1 MLDVLEVQDKLK
13 SFSSYQLV
21 QEMQMPTGRI
31 PQFLVLSELNRR
43 KDMKQDMA
51 IRESADQPT
60 VKEEVVAS
68 SGMPMQETSML
79 AQQMSPQTSMA
90 ENTGIASMMPREL
103 PSEEEPM
110 RMSYGGMLNSR
121 MVAMGQPRLMDYQEN
136 RHSPMGRRTFQ
147 SGLDNL
153 GRDISGRVQGRTE
166 EEVQDFVGEVGNM
179 AQERFEV
186 NLSEPSMA
194 QRQQEEIRR
203 GFGGKG
209 MPPIRKP
216 MPFFRAMNED
226 PKVAMLKEG
235 GVIKAQSG
243 MFADIAGGLGSIDN
257 TSGVNLPSFASIY
270 NWIKTNFPEMPDADA
285 RRQAKAIQEDQKS
298 GKIPTLDTTVRPF
311 GDLEGRYKG
320 SNALAQRKAL
330 ENFSPREL
338 NKYIPKKATAPSI
351 ADVQNVGENVDLDLT
366 QVNPLFSAKPF
377 GSADQ
382 RMSGINNLLAQRKAL
397 DNFTGGAEMNN
408 LIQSLGQADQPVKV
422 NPSLSMNPLFGT
434 AFGNTSQRYAGNDAL
449 AQRRAIDNFTG
460 GAEMS
465 DLVDSLDFSPT
476 NDPKEILARQGL
488 SSDFK
493 EPRKFVST
501 MLDPLGTS
509 FKNTDFLRSDNVT
522 NAEKGKNVGASVGA
536 TSDPLVYNPKIY
548 GESQAEL
555 DAQDYLLNKL
565 TPPEVSMLEHGFK
578 PKTRIGKAGEFL
590 FDTATFL
597 GNIPRYGAEGVLK
610 GGAGTVNYLRTPLKE
625 DGTPFTDA
633 EIEGSLAQYVGLPAS
648 MVDEFNKN
656 ISEELRKKDEPTAKS
671 ERDFRKEQEKMIYE
685 ESMKKSNLLAEEEEK
700 EEEKKKKLKKEE
712 DRILGGFGKASGS
725 LSDLSAQ
732 IAELKEK
739 REKGRES
746 EKWFSLAKLG
756 LGMLASAS
764 PTVFGAL
771 GEGGLKAL
779 EDFKAGKKAYD
790 DDILGYLKTQAS
802 IEKSQAE
809 LGLKGLVAQK
819 QIAALKAKGLTGMT
833 EKERTTA
840 IINIDK
846 ELNDIYE
853 LGKYDIENPKVK
865 RRIFDLETQKR
876 MLQLGKRLGPT
887 VLDKDL
893 TATNVATS

>member
-43 KDMKQDMA
+43 KDMKKDMA

-60 VKEEVVAS
+60 VKEEVVAA
-68 SGMPMQETSML
+68 SGMPMANASEM
-79 AQQMSPQTSMA
+79 AQQLAPQSSMT

-194 QRQQEEIRR
+194 HRRQSELERR
-203 GFGGKG
+203 MFGGKG
-209 MPPIRKP
+209 MPP
-216 MPFFRAMNED
+216 RAI
-226 PKVAMLKEG
+226 AMKDG

-257 TSGVNLPSFASIY
+257 SSGYKFATMSPPDTNLFASSTQPSGFPSFASIY

-285 RRQAKAIQEDQKS
+285 IRQSKAIQEDQKS
-298 GKIPTLDTTVRPF
+298 GKIPTLDTT
-311 GDLEGRYKG
+311 
-320 SNALAQRKAL
+320 
-330 ENFSPREL
+330 L
-338 NKYIPKKATAPSI
+338 NKGLPPPDKNLFASSLGTDPTYDQFKIKPPKYTPPSSEGVSGGIDFDATAPKISSDESGSGFI
-351 ADVQNVGENVDLDLT
+351 PTELENVLSPVSNNIGTPINVDLNDLEKEKRKNKFKKN
-366 QVNPLFSAKPF
+366 QLDYLKFLEESNK
-377 GSADQ
+377 GS
-382 RMSGINNLLAQRKAL
+382 
-397 DNFTGGAEMNN
+397 
-408 LIQSLGQADQPVKV
+408 SLG
-422 NPSLSMNPLFGT
+422 S
-434 AFGNTSQRYAGNDAL
+434 
-449 AQRRAIDNFTG
+449 I
-460 GAEMS
+460 
-465 DLVDSLDFSPT
+465 VDSAPVSST
-476 NDPKEILARQGL
+476 DPKK
-488 SSDFK
+488 S
-493 EPRKFVST
+493 VY
-501 MLDPLGTS
+501 DPT
-509 FKNTDFLRSDNVT
+509 
-522 NAEKGKNVGASVGA
+522 
-536 TSDPLVYNPKIY
+536 IY

-555 DAQDYLLNKL
+555 EAQMKDFVPSKELYTVDPDAPKTYYGY
-565 TPPEVSMLEHGFK
+565 E
-578 PKTRIGKAGEFL
+578 PKTRFGKYFGQKP
-590 FDTATFL
+590 L
-597 GNIPRYGAEGVLK
+597 G
-610 GGAGTVNYLRTPLKE
+610 
-625 DGTPFTDA
+625 F
-633 EIEGSLAQYVGLPAS
+633 IEGLGSSTYGGLERSAGGVRDFFTQPLVDGKPFSQSESLAQYVGLPAS

>member
-51 IRESADQPT
+51 RRESADQPT
-60 VKEEVVAS
+60 VKEEVVAA

-90 ENTGIASMMPREL
+90 ENTGIASMMSREL

-110 RMSYGGMLNSR
+110 RMSYGGMLKGSR
-121 MVAMGQPRLMDYQEN
+121 RIMPRPGLGREVTDMRQDLQNRFPFPAMQ
-136 RHSPMGRRTFQ
+136 GRFS
-147 SGLDNL
+147 SGLSNL
-153 GRDISGRVQGRTE
+153 GRDISGRVQNRTQ
-166 EEVQDFVGEVGNM
+166 EEVDDFIGEVDNM

-186 NLSEPSMA
+186 NLSEPS
-194 QRQQEEIRR
+194 QRQRDMQS
-203 GFGGKG
+203 FLSGKG
-209 MPPIRKP
+209 QPDPRTIKTTTAI
-216 MPFFRAMNED
+216 PFAMKD
-226 PKVAMLKEG
+226 G
-235 GVIKAQSG
+235 GVIKAQNG
-243 MFADIAGGLGSIDN
+243 MFADIAGGLGGIDN

-270 NWIKTNFPEMPDADA
+270 NWIKTNFPKMPDADA
-285 RRQAKAIQEDQKS
+285 RRQAKSIQEDQKS
-298 GKIPTLDTTVRPF
+298 GKIPTLDTTIKPF
-311 GDLEGRYKG
+311 GDVEGRYKG

-351 ADVQNVGENVDLDLT
+351 ANVQNVGENVDLDLT

-397 DNFTGGAEMNN
+397 DNFTGGAEMND

-422 NPSLSMNPLFGT
+422 DPSLSMNPLFGM
-434 AFGNTSQRYAGNDAL
+434 AFGDTSQRYAGNDAL

-522 NAEKGKNVGASVGA
+522 NAEKGKSVGASVGA
-536 TSDPLVYNPKIY
+536 TSDPLIYDPTIY

-565 TPPEVSMLEHGFK
+565 TPPEVPMLEHGFK

-597 GNIPRYGAEGVLK
+597 GNIPGYGAKGVLK
-610 GGAGTVNYLRTPLKE
+610 GGAGAVNYLRTPLKE

-633 EIEGSLAQYVGLPAS
+633 EIEASLAQYVGLPSS
-648 MVDEFNKN
+648 MVDEFNKE
-656 ISEELRKKDEPTAKS
+656 I
-671 ERDFRKEQEKMIYE
+671 KEKTD
-685 ESMKKSNLLAEEEEK
+685 AEE
-700 EEEKKKKLKKEE
+700 
-712 DRILGGFGKASGS
+712 RASKP
-725 LSDLSAQ
+725 D
-732 IAELKEK
+732 ITELKEGVTIDAPPK
-739 REKGRES
+739 KSEAGGTGTGTGGVGGVGGVGGAGGALSELEAEIDKLRADRKKGRES
-746 EKWFSLAKLG
+746 DKWFALAEVG
-756 LGMLASAS
+756 LGIMASKS
-764 PTVFGAL
+764 PTLAGAV
-771 GEGGLKAL
+771 GEGGLKGL
-779 EDFKAGKKAYD
+779 KSFREGKKEYD
-790 DDILGYLKTQAS
+790 KDMLGYLTAKAS
-802 IEKSQAE
+802 I
-809 LGLKGLVAQK
+809 QK
-819 QIAALKAKGLTGMT
+819 TRGDQALKAAYYKGVLENAKKKGLTGLT
-833 EKERTTA
+833 SKEVLASRDRQLSRRADLIKDPTILMDYNNFIA
-840 IINIDK
+840 SGGKEPASGAVLELLRLDANIK
-846 ELNDIYE
+846 KLENMLGSGFATVELD
-853 LGKYDIENPKVK
+853 
-865 RRIFDLETQKR
+865 
-876 MLQLGKRLGPT
+876 T
-887 VLDKDL
+887 V
-893 TATNVATS
+893 N